1 MLVTI
6 RKKSVCHVSNVQE
19 APALGF
25 DNLILPALIF
35 FGGALVALLLTLAE
49 AAAAGRVPPLQRGGK
64 TPRFGKEKVEE
75 WSG

>member
-1 MLVTI
+1 MKQVGKNSI
-6 RKKSVCHVSNVQE
+6 CHASNFQE

-49 AAAAGRVPPLQRGGK
+49 AAAAGRVPPLQRGK
-64 TPRFGKEKVEE
+64 TPRFGKEKAEE